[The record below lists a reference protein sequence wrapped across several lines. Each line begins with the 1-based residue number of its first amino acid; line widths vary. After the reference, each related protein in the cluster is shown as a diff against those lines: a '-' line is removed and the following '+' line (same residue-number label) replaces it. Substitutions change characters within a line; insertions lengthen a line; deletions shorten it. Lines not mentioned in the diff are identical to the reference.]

1 MQTKL
6 SSYVGHEYAFWER
19 VCLVFEGL
27 GYSAPDPDTPGGG
40 AYVANIA
47 GQYLADLD
55 QDEVLQI
62 IEYARWNTLENL
74 QISKKNGWIDRE
86 TVFR

>member
-27 GYSAPDPDTPGGG
+27 GYSAPDSDTPGGG

-47 GQYLADLD
+47 DQYIADLD

-62 IEYARWNTLENL
+62 IEYAYHHTYAYLKT
-74 QISKKNGWIDRE
+74 SKESGWIDRE